1 MTVFEKI
8 VKLFNVTVDSV
19 SGRET
24 FQNALSRQ
32 ELVLADLIVTIL
44 VLVGIFA
51 FGKYLWNSVAC
62 PHVTFLKPLSSVWQ
76 LVGLIILV
84 QLFK

>member
-1 MTVFEKI
+1 MTVIEKI
-8 VKLFNVTVDSV
+8 VKLFNAAVDSA

-24 FQNALSRQ
+24 FQDALSHQ
-32 ELVLADLIVTIL
+32 ELVLADLVVTIL
-44 VLVGIFA
+44 VLIGIFA

-62 PHVTFLKPLSSVWQ
+62 PHVTFIKPLSSVWQ

-84 QLFK
+84 QFFK

>member
-1 MTVFEKI
+1 MTVIEKI
-8 VKLFNVTVDSV
+8 VKLFNAAVDSA

-24 FQNALSRQ
+24 FQDALSRQ
-32 ELVLADLIVTIL
+32 ELVLADLIVVIL
-44 VLVGIFA
+44 VLAGIFM

-84 QLFK
+84 QFFK